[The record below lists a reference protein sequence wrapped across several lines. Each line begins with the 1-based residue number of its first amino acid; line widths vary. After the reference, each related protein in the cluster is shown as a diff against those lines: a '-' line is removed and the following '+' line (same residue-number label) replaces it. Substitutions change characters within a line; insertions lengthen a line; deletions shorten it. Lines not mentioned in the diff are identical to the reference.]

1 VYQGQPVRDSL
12 LQLHA
17 AQEDPKKGEE
27 PDVRCKKG
35 SEKSAEILRQTRDS
49 GLTVLN
55 SLQKLWDAIL

>member
-1 VYQGQPVRDSL
+1 MYQGQPVRDSL

-35 SEKSAEILRQTRDS
+35 SEKSAEILRASS
-49 GLTVLN
+49 GLRVDST
-55 SLQKLWDAIL
+55 